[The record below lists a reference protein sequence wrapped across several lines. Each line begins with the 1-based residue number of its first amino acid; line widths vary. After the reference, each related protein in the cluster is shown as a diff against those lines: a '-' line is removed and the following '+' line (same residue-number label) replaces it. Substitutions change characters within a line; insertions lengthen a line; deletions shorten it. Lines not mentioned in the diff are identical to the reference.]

1 MSARLV
7 WRRLGTIL
15 RQEGAAPKVSAMFY
29 RALAQAV
36 LNFGAETW
44 VILA

>member
-1 MSARLV
+1 MSARTV
-7 WRRLGTIL
+7 WGRLGKLL
-15 RQEGAAPKVSAMFY
+15 RQGGADSRVLEMIY